1 MRVSLGASL
10 TLRTVK
16 SEEGKR
22 EELRVKRDEG
32 RLAVALAGL
41 AAGVVRL
48 GNCRDSK
55 YFSFRPLTA
64 TQQALY
70 AVFCTFLF
78 CTLLHSFAVF
88 CTLLQSAET

>member
-16 SEEGKR
+16 REEGKER

-55 YFSFRPLTA
+55 YF
-64 TQQALY
+64 
-70 AVFCTFLF
+70 LF
-78 CTLLHSFAVF
+78 TP
-88 CTLLQSAET
+88 

>member
-1 MRVSLGASL
+1 MAHAHYARIPWCFTYV
-10 TLRTVK
+10 TH
-16 SEEGKR
+16 SEEGKER
-22 EELRVKRDEG
+22 EEGRVKRDEG

-64 TQQALY
+64 TQ
-70 AVFCTFLF
+70 
-78 CTLLHSFAVF
+78 
-88 CTLLQSAET
+88 